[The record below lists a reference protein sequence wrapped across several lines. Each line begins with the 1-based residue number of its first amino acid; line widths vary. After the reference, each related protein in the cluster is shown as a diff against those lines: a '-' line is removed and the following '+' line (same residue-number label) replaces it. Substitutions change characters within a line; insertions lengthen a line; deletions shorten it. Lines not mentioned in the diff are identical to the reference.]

1 MRVMDE
7 CYHGAFVIARVE
19 EFVCRVNL
27 KAPFAI
33 VVSVVAVVLV
43 SILASTAGLIFC
55 WVCI

>member
-1 MRVMDE
+1 MDE

-43 SILASTAGLIFC
+43 SILASTGGLILC